1 MAKAKSRRAAVRVK
15 RKASAAKRA
24 ASQAAARAPG
34 RSTKPSAKKAR
45 GPKKA
50 IAKKRSLAAAEARA
64 ARTAKKADKR
74 SRKVVALRRKPAANG
89 NGLPKPSG
97 KPFGQ
102 AGKALDGVRIL
113 DFTHV
118 QSGPTCT
125 QLLAWMGADV
135 IKVERPGVG
144 DITRG
149 QLVDVKGADS
159 LYFTMLNHNKR
170 SITIDSKHPQGK
182 RVLNEL
188 IKTCDVLVEN
198 FAPGALDRMGLTW
211 EHIHKLNPRM
221 IVASVKGFG
230 PGPYEDCKVYENVAQ
245 CTGGSASTTGFL
257 DGPPLVTGAQ
267 IGDSGTGLHLALGI
281 VSALYQRTRTGRG
294 QKVLAAMQDGVL
306 NLCRVKL
313 RDQQRLK
320 AGPLAE
326 YSQYGQGIAFG
337 STVPRAGNDSGGG
350 QPGWIIKCKGWEN
363 DPNAYIYFITQAPVW
378 EAICD
383 VIGEPTWKTDPE
395 YATPRARLPKLK
407 AIFDRIEQWTMTKT
421 KFEAMD
427 ILNQYDIPCGPILSM
442 EELAADESLRKTG
455 TVVEVDH
462 PVRGKYL
469 SVGNPIK
476 MSDSISEV
484 TRSPLL
490 GEHTDEILTKVL
502 GFDKKAVAEIK
513 ASGALSAPEKEGK
526 PKAA

>member
-1 MAKAKSRRAAVRVK
+1 MAKKKTKTVKKSKPAAKKPARKVAKTTAKSAAK
-15 RKASAAKRA
+15 PARKAS
-24 ASQAAARAPG
+24 
-34 RSTKPSAKKAR
+34 
-45 GPKKA
+45 PKK
-50 IAKKRSLAAAEARA
+50 
-64 ARTAKKADKR
+64 
-74 SRKVVALRRKPAANG
+74 ANG
-89 NGLPKPSG
+89 NGKVSALPRVSNKPY
-97 KPFGQ
+97 GQ
-102 AGKALDGVRIL
+102 DGKALQGVRIL

-125 QLLAWMGADV
+125 QLLAWFGADV
-135 IKVERPGVG
+135 IKVERPGIG

-149 QLVDVKGADS
+149 QLRDVPNADS

-182 RVLNEL
+182 RVLDEL

-211 EHIHKLNPRM
+211 EHINKLNPRM

-245 CTGGSASTTGFL
+245 CTGGSASTTGFR

-281 VSALYQRTRTGRG
+281 VTALYQRTRTGRG
-294 QKVLAAMQDGVL
+294 QKVLCAMQDGVL
-306 NLCRVKL
+306 NLSRVKL

-320 AGPLAE
+320 HGPLTE
-326 YSQYGQGIAFG
+326 YSQYGEGIPFG
-337 STVPRAGNDSGGG
+337 DATPRAGNDSGGG
-350 QPGWIIKCKGWEN
+350 QPGRILMCKGAPQ

-395 YATPRARLPKLK
+395 YATPKARLPKLNQ
-407 AIFDRIEQWTMTKT
+407 IFARIEQWTMTKT
-421 KFEAMD
+421 KFEAMEE
-427 ILNQYDIPCGPILSM
+427 LNQHDIPCGPILSM
-442 EELAADESLRKTG
+442 KELAEDQSLRKTG

-462 PVRGKYL
+462 PTRGAYL

-476 MSDSISEV
+476 LSDSITEV
-484 TRSPLL
+484 KRSPLL
-490 GEHTDEILTKVL
+490 GEHTDEILSEVL
-502 GFDKKAVAEIK
+502 KLSAKDIAEIK
-513 ASGALSAPEKEGK
+513 GSGALSAPEKK
-526 PKAA
+526 DKAA